1 MQNDINSIIQELITL
16 KNQGRNPNAIRQMLI
31 QKNPQYQQM
40 VVQLQNMAQGR
51 SPQEFIM
58 QLARQNG
65 VNEQNLQALSQMFS
79 GK

>member
-1 MQNDINSIIQELITL
+1 MQNDINATIQGLLAL
-16 KNQGRNPNAIRQMLI
+16 KQQGRNPQAIMQMLI
-31 QKNPQYQQM
+31 QRNPQYQQIM
-40 VVQLQNMAQGR
+40 AQMQNMAQGR

-79 GK
+79 GR

>member
-1 MQNDINSIIQELITL
+1 MQNDINATIQGLLSL
-16 KNQGRNPNAIRQMLI
+16 KKQGRNPQAIMQMLI

-40 VVQLQNMAQGR
+40 MAQLQNMAQGR

-65 VNEQNLQALSQMFS
+65 VNEQNMQALSQMFS
-79 GK
+79 GR